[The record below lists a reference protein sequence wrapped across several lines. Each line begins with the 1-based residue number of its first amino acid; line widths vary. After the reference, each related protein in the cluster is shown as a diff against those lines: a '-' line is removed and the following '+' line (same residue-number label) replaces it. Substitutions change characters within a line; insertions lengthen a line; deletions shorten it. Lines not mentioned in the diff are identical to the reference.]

1 MASNKK
7 PTIRE
12 LAERINVL
20 SYNLNY
26 FTKMLDSL
34 GKGVQEYINFKG
46 DEDVFKKHI
55 ENMKIKAKLKEE
67 DEKAKNKQ
75 G

>member
-1 MASNKK
+1 MPTNKK

-20 SYNLNY
+20 SYNLNH

-34 GKGVQEYINFKG
+34 GRGVQAYINFKG
-46 DEDVFKKHI
+46 DEDEFKKYI
-55 ENMKIKAKLKEE
+55 ENIQKKAKLKGN
-67 DEKAKNKQ
+67 DEKTENKE